1 MGGLRVRVSA
11 NQPRPVKIRRDFS
24 HDADH
29 LFGTGAFLL
38 RQGHYV
44 HTSTGGR
51 HSRAVSAEP
60 RLPPLDAARAAHAGA
75 PASPQWPL
83 QSVVFEFDSPRAV
96 AQQAIKREA
105 QQLPQSLDAR
115 AGPASAQVLKN
126 LDRYMERWAASGQP
140 QAHSPLPSW
149 PQRASPTRRTATEVG
164 AEPALR
170 MAASSAKSGIGMARQ
185 LSPSRMRDRQTSAAY
200 GARVAKL
207 RR

>member
-1 MGGLRVRVSA
+1 MRVSA

-149 PQRASPTRRTATEVG
+149 PQRAASPTRRTATEVG

-170 MAASSAKSGIGMARQ
+170 MAASSANSGIGMARQ